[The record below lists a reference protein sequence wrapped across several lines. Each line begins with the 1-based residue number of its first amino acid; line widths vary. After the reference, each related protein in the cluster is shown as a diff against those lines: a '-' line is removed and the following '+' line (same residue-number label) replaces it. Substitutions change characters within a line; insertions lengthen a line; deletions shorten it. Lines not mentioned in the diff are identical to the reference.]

1 MRGHV
6 HKRGRTWTYVLDSG
20 RDAATGVR
28 HQRTKGGF
36 RTRKAAEDALSIA
49 LTAMNDGT
57 YISPDPQTVA
67 EWIDRWLPAMEP
79 KVRASTFRDYK
90 MGLTRVK
97 DRLGKK
103 RLQDLRPLDVEDFYT
118 SLLKTGHRFGG
129 GLSPK
134 SVRNV
139 HIALRRSL
147 ADAERYGVVPR
158 NVAALV
164 KPPSVTR
171 PELTTWT
178 ADDVR
183 TFLASVTD
191 DRLSA
196 LYRCLITTG
205 MRRGEALGL
214 RWSSTDLDARRVLVE
229 RSLVVVND
237 VVGWSAPKTPRSR
250 RAVSLDAETV
260 VAMRAHRKRQ
270 LEERVLAGDA
280 WEDEDLVFCDELGG
294 PLHPDRFTRTF
305 QSAARRAGVPR
316 IRLHDLRHTWAT
328 LALTAGVHPKVVS
341 ERLGHATTAITLD
354 VYSHVQPILDAE
366 AAGTVADLFAG

>member
-1 MRGHV
+1 MSV
-6 HKRGRTWTYVLDSG
+6 
-20 RDAATGVR
+20 
-28 HQRTKGGF
+28 
-36 RTRKAAEDALSIA
+36 A

-57 YISPDPQTVA
+57 YISPDPQTVG

-79 KVRASTFRDYK
+79 KVRPSTFRDYK

-214 RWSSTDLDARRVLVE
+214 RWSSTNLDAGRVLVE

-250 RAVSLDAETV
+250 RAVSLDSETV
-260 VAMRAHRKRQ
+260 VAIRAHRKRQ

-280 WEDEDLVFCDELGG
+280 WEDEDLVFCDGLGG

>member
-6 HKRGRTWTYVLDSG
+6 HKRGKTWTYVVDSG
-20 RDAATGVR
+20 RDPATGR
-28 HQRTKGGF
+28 RRQRTKGGF
-36 RTRKAAEDALSIA
+36 RTRRAAEDALSIA
-49 LTAMNDGT
+49 LTAMNDGS

-67 EWIDRWLPAMEP
+67 EWVDRWLVSMAP
-79 KVRASTFRDYK
+79 KVRSSTLRDYR

-97 DRLGKK
+97 DRLGQK
-103 RLQDLRPLDVEDFYT
+103 RLQELRPLDVEELYA
-118 SLLKTGHRFGG
+118 SLLESGHRFGG

-147 ADAERYGVVPR
+147 ADAERYGLVPR

-164 KPPSVTR
+164 KPPSVSR
-171 PELTTWT
+171 PEQTTWT
-178 ADDVR
+178 AADVR
-183 TFLASVTD
+183 TFLDAVAD

-205 MRRGEALGL
+205 MRRGEVLGL
-214 RWSSTDLDARRVLVE
+214 RWSSIDLDAARLMVE

-237 VVGWSAPKTPRSR
+237 VVGWSSPKTPRSR
-250 RAVSLDAETV
+250 RSVSLDPETV
-260 VAMRAHRKRQ
+260 VALRAHRKRQ
-270 LEERVLAGDA
+270 LEEHVLAGDA
-280 WEDEDLVFCDELGG
+280 WQGENLVFCDELGG

-328 LALTAGVHPKVVS
+328 L
-341 ERLGHATTAITLD
+341 R
-354 VYSHVQPILDAE
+354 
-366 AAGTVADLFAG
+366 

>member
-6 HKRGRTWTYVLDSG
+6 HKRGKTWTYVLDTG
-20 RDAATGVR
+20 RDAATGIR

-36 RTRKAAEDALSIA
+36 RTRKAAEDAMSVA

-57 YISPDPQTVA
+57 YISPDPQTVG

-79 KVRASTFRDYK
+79 KVRPSTFRDYK

-171 PELTTWT
+171 PELTTAWR
-178 ADDVR
+178 ASAE
-183 TFLASVTD
+183 FL
-191 DRLSA
+191 
-196 LYRCLITTG
+196 C
-205 MRRGEALGL
+205 
-214 RWSSTDLDARRVLVE
+214 
-229 RSLVVVND
+229 
-237 VVGWSAPKTPRSR
+237 
-250 RAVSLDAETV
+250 
-260 VAMRAHRKRQ
+260 
-270 LEERVLAGDA
+270 
-280 WEDEDLVFCDELGG
+280 
-294 PLHPDRFTRTF
+294 
-305 QSAARRAGVPR
+305 
-316 IRLHDLRHTWAT
+316 
-328 LALTAGVHPKVVS
+328 S
-341 ERLGHATTAITLD
+341 E
-354 VYSHVQPILDAE
+354 
-366 AAGTVADLFAG
+366 

>member
-1 MRGHV
+1 M
-6 HKRGRTWTYVLDSG
+6 
-20 RDAATGVR
+20 
-28 HQRTKGGF
+28 
-36 RTRKAAEDALSIA
+36 SIT

-79 KVRASTFRDYK
+79 KVRPSTFRDYK

-97 DRLGKK
+97 DCLGKK

-280 WEDEDLVFCDELGG
+280 WQDEDLVFCDELGG